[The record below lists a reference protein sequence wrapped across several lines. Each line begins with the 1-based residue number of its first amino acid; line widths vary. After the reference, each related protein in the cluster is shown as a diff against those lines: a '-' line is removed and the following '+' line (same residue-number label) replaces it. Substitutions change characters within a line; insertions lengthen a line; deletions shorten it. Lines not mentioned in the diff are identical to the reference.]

1 MLEHLDYK
9 ILDYVSKFDK
19 VSKED
24 VISHFS
30 KSIPDIEY
38 RFDLLCKVSY
48 KHPIVY
54 PGYIAIEYKEF
65 IDSIGVTHQKPTGF
79 YYLSDAGRK
88 ALNDYKESQKRDKR
102 TLWLKNAWIPIL
114 VTIATN
120 LIISALKLL
129 SPLILRL
136 LSSIP

>member
-19 VSKED
+19 VTKKD

-30 KSIPDIEY
+30 KSISDIEY
-38 RFDLLCKVSY
+38 RFNLLCKETY
-48 KHPIVY
+48 KEPFMY
-54 PGYIAIEYKEF
+54 PGYIAIEYKEVT
-65 IDSIGVTHQKPTGF
+65 DSSGVTHFEPTGYF
-79 YYLSDAGRK
+79 YLSNSGRK
-88 ALNDYKESQKRDKR
+88 ALNDYKEAQRRERR

-120 LIISALKLL
+120 IALSVLKWLL
-129 SPLILRL
+129 QLILRL
-136 LSSIP
+136 LSRTP

>member
-9 ILDYVSKFDK
+9 ILNYISKFDK
-19 VSKED
+19 VTKKE
-24 VISHFS
+24 VVSHFL
-30 KSIPDIEY
+30 KSIPDVEY
-38 RFDLLCKVSY
+38 RFDLLCKESY

-65 IDSIGVTHQKPTGF
+65 VDSIGVTHQKPTGF

-88 ALNDYKESQKRDKR
+88 ALNDYKVTQKRERR

-114 VTIATN
+114 VTVATN

-129 SPLILRL
+129 LPLILKL
-136 LSSIP
+136 LNHTL